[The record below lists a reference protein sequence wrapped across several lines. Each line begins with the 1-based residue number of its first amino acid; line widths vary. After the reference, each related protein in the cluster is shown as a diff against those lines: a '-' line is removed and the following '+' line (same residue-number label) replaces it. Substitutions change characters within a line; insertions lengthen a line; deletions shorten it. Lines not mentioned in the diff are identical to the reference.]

1 MRMRQ
6 DHTQV
11 GHFRV
16 YAPSLT
22 HGYLDKLEQLGMD
35 RHSSFLRQR
44 YTITNLD
51 SVIEIVSKLTLS
63 TLTLNYSACA
73 SLH

>member
-1 MRMRQ
+1 M
-6 DHTQV
+6 
-11 GHFRV
+11 FANKA

-35 RHSSFLRQR
+35 RHSSFLRQH

-51 SVIEIVSKLTLS
+51 LVIKIVSKLLS
-63 TLTLNYSACA
+63 
-73 SLH
+73 